1 MTGDSRGFT
10 LLEVLLAMSIIGA
23 VLAMLTLSLSGSLR
37 MVEGVEQEGEI
48 YSMAQIAMQRIGADI
63 SAAFVDKQ
71 ALFTGKNQL
80 ENSYRADTLHFGS
93 MAHLVFN
100 PKKQRPGPA
109 LIGYRLEQDEED
121 HRQYRLVRA
130 DEPLLPAVEE
140 EEEHA
145 TSERDVRPEGF
156 VLAENLRSLQ
166 FTYFDRQGQEFDSWQ
181 TALDEDSADE
191 QGGLPAAVHCVLE
204 FWVDPEQDTTL
215 IFSTRI
221 VLPVAIHGAN

>member
-1 MTGDSRGFT
+1 MKDNVRGFT
-10 LLEVLLAMSIIGA
+10 LLEVLLAMSVIGA

-48 YSMAQIAMQRIGADI
+48 YNMAQVAMQRISTDI
-63 SAAFVDKQ
+63 TAAFVDKQ

-80 ENSYRADTLHFGS
+80 ENGYRADTLQFGS

-100 PKKQRPGPA
+100 PQKQRPGPA
-109 LIGYRLEQDEED
+109 LIGYRLEPDEAD
-121 HRQYRLVRA
+121 SRQYRLVRA
-130 DEPLLPAVEE
+130 DEPLLPEVEE
-140 EEEHA
+140 EEQ
-145 TSERDVRPEGF
+145 VRREDNVQPEGF

-166 FTYFDRQGQEFDSWQ
+166 FTYFDDKGQEFDSWQ
-181 TALDEDSADE
+181 TAIDEENADQ

-204 FWVDPEQDTTL
+204 FWVNPDQDTTL
-215 IFSTRI
+215 IFSTRV

>member
-1 MTGDSRGFT
+1 MTDNVRGFT
-10 LLEVLLAMSIIGA
+10 LLEVLLAMSVIGA

-48 YSMAQIAMQRIGADI
+48 YNMAQVAMQRISTDI

-80 ENSYRADTLHFGS
+80 ENGYRADALQFGS

-109 LIGYRLEQDEED
+109 LIGYRLAQDEAD

-130 DEPLLPAVEE
+130 DEPLLPVLAEE
-140 EEEHA
+140 EQP
-145 TSERDVRPEGF
+145 TVERDVQVEGF
-156 VLAENLRSLQ
+156 VLADNLRSLQ

-181 TALDEDSADE
+181 AAIDEDNPEKQVD
-191 QGGLPAAVHCVLE
+191 LPAAVHCVLE
-204 FWVDPEQDTTL
+204 FWVDPDQDSTL
-215 IFSTRI
+215 VFSTRI

>member
-1 MTGDSRGFT
+1 MTGDARGFT
-10 LLEVLLAMSIIGA
+10 LLEVLLAMSVIGA

-37 MVEGVEQEGEI
+37 MVEGVEQESEI
-48 YSMAQIAMQRIGADI
+48 YSMAQIAMQRISADI

-80 ENSYRADTLHFGS
+80 ENGYRADALQFGS

-100 PKKQRPGPA
+100 PKKQWPGPA
-109 LIGYRLEQDEED
+109 LIGYRLEQDEQD
-121 HRQYRLVRA
+121 HRQYRLVRV

-140 EEEHA
+140 EEQ
-145 TSERDVRPEGF
+145 TTTERDVQLEGF

-181 TALDEDSADE
+181 AEIDEDNPDKQSS
-191 QGGLPAAVHCVLE
+191 LPAAVHCVLE
-204 FWVDPEQDTTL
+204 FWVDPEQETTL

-221 VLPVAIHGAN
+221 VLPVAIHGTN

>member
-1 MTGDSRGFT
+1 MIGNTRGFT
-10 LLEVLLAMSIIGA
+10 LLEVLLAMSVIGA

-37 MVEGVEQEGEI
+37 MVEGVEDEGEL
-48 YSMAQIAMQRIGADI
+48 YSMAQIAMQRISADI

-80 ENSYRADTLHFGS
+80 ESGSRADTLQFGS

-100 PKKQRPGPA
+100 PQKQRPGPA
-109 LIGYRLEQDEED
+109 LIGYRLEQDEQD
-121 HRQYRLVRA
+121 HRQFRLVRS

-140 EEEHA
+140 EEQT
-145 TSERDVRPEGF
+145 TSERDAQPEGF
-156 VLAENLRSLQ
+156 VLADNLRSLQ

-181 TALDEDSADE
+181 AEIDEDNPDKQS
-191 QGGLPAAVHCVLE
+191 GLPAAVHCVLE
-204 FWVDPEQDTTL
+204 FWVDPERDSTL

>member
-10 LLEVLLAMSIIGA
+10 LLEVLLAMSVIGV

-37 MVEGVEQEGEI
+37 VVEGVEQEGEI
-48 YSMAQIAMQRIGADI
+48 YTMAQIAMQRISGDI
-63 SAAFVDKQ
+63 AAAFVDKQ
-71 ALFTGKNQL
+71 ALFTGNNQL
-80 ENSYRADTLHFGS
+80 ENGYRADTLQFGS

-100 PKKQRPGPA
+100 ANKQRPGPA
-109 LIGYRLEQDEED
+109 RIGYRLEPDEDD
-121 HRQYRLVRA
+121 HRQYRLLRS
-130 DEPLLPAVEE
+130 DEPLLPEMDQEE
-140 EEEHA
+140 KIA
-145 TSERDVRPEGF
+145 SERETQAEGF

-181 TALDEDSADE
+181 AEVEEDNPDK
-191 QGGLPAAVHCVLE
+191 QGALPAAVHCVLE
-204 FWVDPEQDTTL
+204 FWVDPEQETTL

>member
-1 MTGDSRGFT
+1 MTGNARGFT
-10 LLEVLLAMSIIGA
+10 LLEVLLAMSVIGA

-37 MVEGVEQEGEI
+37 MVEGVEEEGEL
-48 YSMAQIAMQRIGADI
+48 YSMAQIAMQRISADI

-71 ALFTGKNQL
+71 ALFTGTSQL
-80 ENSYRADTLHFGS
+80 ENGYRSDTLQFGS

-100 PKKQRPGPA
+100 PRKQRPGPA
-109 LIGYRLEQDEED
+109 LIGYRLEQDAED
-121 HRQYRLVRA
+121 HRQYRLLRA
-130 DEPLLPAVEE
+130 DEPLLPKVEE
-140 EEEHA
+140 EEQA
-145 TSERDVRPEGF
+145 TSERDTQPEGF

-181 TALDEDSADE
+181 AEIDEDNPDKQS
-191 QGGLPAAVHCVLE
+191 GLPAAVHCVLE
-204 FWVDPEQDTTL
+204 FWVDPDQDTTL